1 MNTPRTALAQ
11 FTVKGVV
18 DYCTVCE
25 CCGRTNLK
33 RTVALMPLDCEGN
46 EEGQVSYYGTQCA
59 ADALRWTMTKVT
71 NTAQL
76 ANRQHQERDD
86 WARRIISVFGPV
98 EYATHWEQAHLWI
111 SRNPNS
117 TSSPSKSI
125 ADLLAQARTQL
136 TDTAL
141 GPARPHTVAE
151 FRPHWVL
158 WDGAKVRHT
167 VAVLPDQ
174 DAARQKLRTVQ
185 RELRARRVLTRAFT
199 VQALDAQSAKESAHA
214 AAALARYKAQNDAEG
229 WLTGDV
235 RDWR

>member
-1 MNTPRTALAQ
+1 MTAPRTAVAQ

-59 ADALRWTMTKVT
+59 ADALRWTTTKVT
-71 NTAQL
+71 NAARL
-76 ANRQHQERDD
+76 ANREHQERDD

-98 EYATHWEQAHLWI
+98 EYATLREQAAAWF
-111 SRNPNS
+111 SRNPH
-117 TSSPSKSI
+117 SKGLASEEI
-125 ADLLAQARTQL
+125 GDLLARARTQL

-141 GPARPHTVAE
+141 GAIRPHTMAE
-151 FRPHWVL
+151 FMPHWVVQ
-158 WDGAKVRHT
+158 DGEKVHHT

-174 DAARQKLRTVQ
+174 DAARESTRAATRALRGRGAHGATVRTVY
-185 RELRARRVLTRAFT
+185 
-199 VQALDAQSAKESAHA
+199 ALDAQSAAEVAHSLNA
-214 AAALARYKAQNDAEG
+214 RARYEERFSAQA
-229 WLTGDV
+229 
-235 RDWR
+235 